1 MLLDSCKYG
10 THSRKLIAGWWQA
23 VNKNTLKTLVTGT
36 GKAGNITRVLGG
48 VESPENSVRE
58 GCKLA
63 QGARKSPQALLTD
76 WKSNMETARGR
87 VLFLAGAAHAALVGL
102 QSI

>member
-1 MLLDSCKYG
+1 MVAGSEQE
-10 THSRKLIAGWWQA
+10 HS
-23 VNKNTLKTLVTGT
+23 KTLVTGI

-48 VESPENSVRE
+48 WNPQHSVRE

-63 QGARKSPQALLTD
+63 QGAGKSPQALLTD
-76 WKSNMETARGR
+76 WKSNMETAHGR